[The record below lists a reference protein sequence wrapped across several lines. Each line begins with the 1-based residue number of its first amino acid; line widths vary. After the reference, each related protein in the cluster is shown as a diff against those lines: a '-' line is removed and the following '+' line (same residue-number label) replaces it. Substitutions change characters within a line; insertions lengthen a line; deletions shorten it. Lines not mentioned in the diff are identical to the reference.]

1 MPYSSGS
8 DDFCMSSE
16 YYFLAFSLPQ
26 KTLPKDEYLM
36 FNCFHAW
43 IQVNFF
49 LFDTP
54 FVWGFESI
62 LLVGELGL
70 EFVVAYPQHIIGFK
84 FSKVTRV

>member
-1 MPYSSGS
+1 MKFAKLSSRS
-8 DDFCMSSE
+8 
-16 YYFLAFSLPQ
+16 
-26 KTLPKDEYLM
+26 
-36 FNCFHAW
+36 
-43 IQVNFF
+43 
-49 LFDTP
+49 